1 MSKNLET
8 NTNANEVFKIAA
20 INDLLESKKSFS
32 LVKLGTSLDDIVLHI
47 DNQLSNISE
56 SFFNLGKYL
65 FQLKEIWD
73 EGFTKKE
80 FYKYCKER
88 FNLSK
93 SSICNFISVYE
104 TFKNPDGYSIASKYK
119 GIAFSKLVELLRLPD
134 KDVPGA
140 IKLLSTSKIRKYVD
154 FCKELKSEDI
164 VTNSLLKFFTFIKL
178 VLESENIVVI
188 KNKIVNDSFN
198 PYLQFK
204 FFDRTARVS
213 LNVRGYKHLGSNEY
227 LYDVSIDY
235 KECKGFSELS
245 SPYFYIDFN
254 DKSDIDTQFESFFK
268 WMCAYRDYR
277 NSPRE
282 AMEEDKHK
290 LNKFVPSGSVKR
302 LGLKKSELI
311 PFVDDPANY
320 NQGNNKESKGIEF
333 DASKDIKINLGG
345 RTLFIRPLDGCP
357 FIFGVFYKK
366 TPDDLDWEY
375 LSEEERKQD
384 NFVIVNN
391 KLSVLNKW
399 DKEKLMMQD

>member
-1 MSKNLET
+1 MSKNLQS
-8 NTNANEVFKIAA
+8 NINANEVFKTVA
-20 INDLLESKKSFS
+20 INDLLESKKSSS
-32 LVKLGTSLDDIVLHI
+32 LVKLGNTLDDIVDRI
-47 DNQLSNISE
+47 DSELSDVSE
-56 SFFNLGKYL
+56 SFFNLGRYL

-104 TFKNPDGYSIASKYK
+104 TFKDPSGYSIASKYE

-140 IKLLSTSKIRKYVD
+140 IKLLSTSKVRKYVD
-154 FCKELKSEDI
+154 FCKELKSDDLI
-164 VTNSLLKFFTFIKL
+164 SDSLSKFFAFIKL
-178 VLESENIVVI
+178 VLESQNIVII
-188 KNKIVNDSFN
+188 KNKIETDGYR
-198 PYLQFK
+198 PYLEFK
-204 FFDRTARVS
+204 FFDRTARVI
-213 LNVRGYKHLGSNEY
+213 LNIHDHDEQ
-227 LYDVSIDY
+227 LYDVTIDY
-235 KECKGFSELS
+235 KECKGFSESS

-254 DKSDIDTQFESFFK
+254 DKSDIDVQFDPFFK
-268 WMCAYRDYR
+268 WMIAYRDYR

-282 AMEEDKHK
+282 GMEEDKHK
-290 LNKFVPSGSVKR
+290 LNKFVPSGSVKK
-302 LGLKKSELI
+302 LGLKKSEII
-311 PFVDDPANY
+311 PFVDNPANY
-320 NQGNNKESKGIEF
+320 NQGNNKESKAIEF

-345 RTLFIRPLDGCP
+345 RTLYIRPLDGCP

-366 TPDDLDWEY
+366 TPDDWNWQY

-384 NFVIVNN
+384 NFVIVDN
-391 KLSVLNKW
+391 KLSILNKW